1 MKDLHNFI
9 RLNRANG
16 YYKWSSMDTK
26 SKGNLTTREIAAL
39 ILFIGS
45 ILFVGF
51 SIVTNL
57 IIEASDPMMA
67 ITFASLLFTILPILA
82 IDRIRKRPPYTE
94 IFYLTPE
101 ETRIDLNRLT
111 NRVRGLGLIY
121 GLLMLLFTVGG
132 ALTAYEIYEPDI
144 PGGILIAISG
154 LLSIG
159 AAAFYRLE
167 LDPNIKYSNLPP
179 PPHIHEKEIIREKEI
194 LVKMRCQYCG
204 NTFDEKLDQCPICGA
219 KK

>member
-1 MKDLHNFI
+1 MN
-9 RLNRANG
+9 AN
-16 YYKWSSMDTK
+16 
-26 SKGNLTTREIAAL
+26 SKGNLTTRERAAL
-39 ILFIGS
+39 MLFIGS

-57 IIEASDPMMA
+57 IMEVSEPMMA
-67 ITFASLLFTILPILA
+67 ITFASLLFTIFPIIA
-82 IDRIRKRPPYTE
+82 INRIRKRPPYPKF
-94 IFYLTPE
+94 FYLTPE
-101 ETRIDLNRLT
+101 ETRIRLNRLT
-111 NRVRGLGLIY
+111 NGVRSMGLIY

-159 AAAFYRLE
+159 AAAFYKLE
-167 LDPNIKYSNLPP
+167 LDPNIKYSDLPP